1 MTNQQ
6 RNSQFLNL
14 LDKKTRDEII
24 TSIAKHYGT
33 GNDQILA
40 ELTENEDSHH
50 LLEYMVE
57 PMRTSTS
64 MLMQQHQLRGF

>member
-6 RNSQFLNL
+6 RNKQFLNL
-14 LDKKTRDEII
+14 ISESARDEII

-33 GNDQILA
+33 GKDKIIA
-40 ELTENEDSHH
+40 ELTDNENAHH

-57 PMRTSTS
+57 PLRTSTS